1 MAQNLTLI
9 SGTRSLKIQKEM
21 DLKFLYEPCYFF
33 IYIYIY
39 FFLEAS
45 PVNVKEWACILTSP
59 LCELISIVITFTNT
73 LKLKGLRLLSIWE
86 MIKFSYKIGCSL
98 RLQSYSIK

>member
-1 MAQNLTLI
+1 M
-9 SGTRSLKIQKEM
+9 
-21 DLKFLYEPCYFF
+21 
-33 IYIYIY
+33 
-39 FFLEAS
+39 S

-59 LCELISIVITFTNT
+59 LCELISKVITFTNT

-86 MIKFSYKIGCSL
+86 MIKFSYKIGRSL